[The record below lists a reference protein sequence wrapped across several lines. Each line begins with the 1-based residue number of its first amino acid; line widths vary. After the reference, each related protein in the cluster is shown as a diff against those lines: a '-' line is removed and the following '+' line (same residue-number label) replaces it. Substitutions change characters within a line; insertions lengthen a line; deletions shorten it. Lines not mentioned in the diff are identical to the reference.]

1 MRHAV
6 DDDSFAT
13 YEITLFEKVT
23 NPKRMKEWRPIAILS
38 VMAKLYSMALADIGG
53 LAEQPL
59 SEHQFA
65 FRAGYQAAEVQF
77 VLRQVIEKAIEFDKD
92 IFLLDGDVFKAYDC
106 VDHAAWARSFDKRG
120 VPRFIAAACI
130 REVWRSARAMKLPGL
145 PPGDIIC
152 RTRSAFQGGP
162 RAPRNYSLML
172 DTEVILPFVR
182 SAC

>member
-1 MRHAV
+1 MRNAV
-6 DDDSFAT
+6 DDDNFAS
-13 YEITLFEKVT
+13 YGITLLEKVT

-38 VMAKLYSMALADIGG
+38 VMAKLHSMALADIGG

-77 VLRQVIEKAIEFDKD
+77 VLRQVIEKAIEFDRD

-120 VPRFIAAACI
+120 VPRFITAAYI
-130 REVWRSARAMKLPGL
+130 REVRRSAGVVKLPGL
-145 PPGDIIC
+145 PQNEVYVPG
-152 RTRSAFQGGP
+152 RSPGTP
-162 RAPRNYSLML
+162 TIS
-172 DTEVILPFVR
+172 I
-182 SAC
+182 